1 MGNPWSAAF
10 LPSMGYPCVVH
21 PIAKR
26 SPHDPADEAK
36 KLGYGVLKREH
47 VLHVLT
53 AKSNSK
59 NKNVS
64 ATLCVRV
71 PRLRG
76 FALLRKPRSKL
87 KAARNAR
94 EKRSR
99 A

>member
-1 MGNPWSAAF
+1 MVGGF

-36 KLGYGVLKREH
+36 KPGYGVLKRE
-47 VLHVLT
+47 HVLT

-76 FALLRKPRSKL
+76 FALLHKPGSKL